1 VQQTH
6 VWARLRATISA
17 AGTNVHDGFLYGHP
31 IRVPKAATEGPTC
44 DWRATARAALA
55 CRWVSTGSDTT
66 VQPGSRG
73 GLPLSWRLLAGAL
86 GVVAIAVVAAL
97 LLGGG
102 GHSTPAGAAK
112 VSVAQGS
119 GKAARPSAGGKS
131 GGVEKLG
138 SSGRSVHAARPG
150 TANTSPG
157 AGAARSP
164 TGAHAKSS
172 AIPSA
177 TGGGSPAAASKGVA
191 VAEVRDPEESKS
203 FPLPASVHHARA
215 STPSVAAEAAVAPG
229 AASDSEIRKELGE
242 EEKAKAQEQAA
253 QRRVLTPVAGGFSVG
268 GNGTIPIPTD
278 VPEAVQRVVAGG
290 NAIADF
296 PYIWG
301 GGHASFV
308 ANGYDCSGSVSYA
321 LAAGGLLSAPLVSGD
336 LAHWGEPGPGRWITI
351 YANDGH
357 TFMDVDGVWFDTAG
371 RSGPYASRW
380 LVSQP
385 SLEGYAVRHPPGL

>member
-1 VQQTH
+1 M
-6 VWARLRATISA
+6 
-17 AGTNVHDGFLYGHP
+17 
-31 IRVPKAATEGPTC
+31 
-44 DWRATARAALA
+44 
-55 CRWVSTGSDTT
+55 
-66 VQPGSRG
+66 
-73 GLPLSWRLLAGAL
+73 PLSWRVLAGAV
-86 GVVAIAVVAAL
+86 GVVAIAIVAAL
-97 LLGGG
+97 LLSNS
-102 GHSTPAGAAK
+102 GHSAPAEAAKTSGTQAGNSVKERHSSSQSAQQTAPATKPGAA
-112 VSVAQGS
+112 
-119 GKAARPSAGGKS
+119 
-131 GGVEKLG
+131 
-138 SSGRSVHAARPG
+138 
-150 TANTSPG
+150 NTG
-157 AGAARSP
+157 AG
-164 TGAHAKSS
+164 TGATGATHSDASTHVKG
-172 AIPSA
+172 AISSA
-177 TGGGSPAAASKGVA
+177 TGGGSPAGASAGSVKGVA

-215 STPSVAAEAAVAPG
+215 STPSVAAEAAIAPG
-229 AASDSEIRKELGE
+229 AASDAEIRKELGE

-268 GNGTIPIPTD
+268 GNGTIPIPTN

-321 LAAGGLLSAPLVSGD
+321 LAAGGLLNAPLVSGD
-336 LAHWGEPGPGRWITI
+336 LANWGEPGPGRWITI
-351 YANDGH
+351 YANAGH

>member
-1 VQQTH
+1 VSRH
-6 VWARLRATISA
+6 VL
-17 AGTNVHDGFLYGHP
+17 V
-31 IRVPKAATEGPTC
+31 
-44 DWRATARAALA
+44 
-55 CRWVSTGSDTT
+55 
-66 VQPGSRG
+66 
-73 GLPLSWRLLAGAL
+73 
-86 GVVAIAVVAAL
+86 GVVAVAGVVAAVAL

-102 GHSTPAGAAK
+102 RSGTSHAAGASATHSTTTSAPRQAGHAGAAP
-112 VSVAQGS
+112 GHTT
-119 GKAARPSAGGKS
+119 
-131 GGVEKLG
+131 G
-138 SSGRSVHAARPG
+138 SSGRRDQRASSPPTTTGATHAQIGAG
-150 TANTSPG
+150 GAATVSPG
-157 AGAARSP
+157 KAA
-164 TGAHAKSS
+164 
-172 AIPSA
+172 
-177 TGGGSPAAASKGVA
+177 A

-203 FPLPASVHHARA
+203 FPLPASVRHRAA

-229 AASDSEIRKELGE
+229 AASDTEIRKELGE
-242 EEKAKAQEQAA
+242 EEHAKAEERAA
-253 QRRVLTPVAGGFSVG
+253 QNRVLTPVAGGFSVG
-268 GNGTIPIPTD
+268 GNGTIPIPTN
-278 VPEAVQRVVAGG
+278 VPEQVQRVIAGG

-336 LAHWGEPGPGRWITI
+336 LAKWGEPGVGRWITI
-351 YANDGH
+351 YANAGH